1 MVVRRGGLVVETS
14 LDEDSYRQSMRFQ
27 LGENVLV

>member
-14 LDEDSYRQSMRFQ
+14 LDEDSDWQSMRFR